1 MYRSKVRDF
10 EVQVRTWA
18 CGHYKPCICA
28 VIVKEGNDI
37 VQIDM
42 CERRRNQIAAPEIKS
57 LSSHPLEETTI
68 DTDRSGKSFYVSAFI
83 FLSIITPRHRHGIV
97 MKRVR
102 EMVGSSF
109 GNHHHHQPN

>member
-37 VQIDM
+37 VQLDM

-57 LSSHPLEETTI
+57 LSSHPLGETTI

-83 FLSIITPRHRHGIV
+83 FLFIVTPCHLDGIMFSV
-97 MKRVR
+97 IAT
-102 EMVGSSF
+102 SD
-109 GNHHHHQPN
+109 GNGWVDTRLSYP